1 MSYPILYSFRRCP
14 YAIRARLALR
24 VSGIQVELREV
35 VLSDKPAAF
44 LACSEKATV
53 PVLVLDEQHVI
64 DESLDIM
71 YWALEKNDPEDWL
84 VQEPGL
90 QEVTE
95 HLINYNDNEFKT
107 HLDHYKYFDRFPE
120 YSMEYYR
127 EQGEI
132 FLADL
137 EARLNKTNYLLGQRP
152 TLVDM
157 AIFPFIRQFSY
168 ADKNWF
174 DQSQYTRLQ
183 AWLTQLLEGSLF
195 ASVMVKY
202 EQWQPGNQRVLF

>member
-1 MSYPILYSFRRCP
+1 MTYPILYSFRRCP

-53 PVLVLDEQHVI
+53 PVLILDEQHVI

-71 YWALEKNDPEDWL
+71 YWALEKNDPKDWL

-157 AIFPFIRQFSY
+157 AIFPFIRQF
-168 ADKNWF
+168 AHVDKNWF

-202 EQWQPGNQRVLF
+202 EQWQPENQRVLF

>member
-1 MSYPILYSFRRCP
+1 MTYPILYSFRRCP

-44 LACSEKATV
+44 LAYSEKATV
-53 PVLVLDEQHVI
+53 PVLVVDEQLII

-84 VQEPGL
+84 VQESSL
-90 QEVTE
+90 QQATE
-95 HLINYNDNEFKT
+95 HLLDFNDNEFKS
-107 HLDHYKYFDRFPE
+107 HLDHYKYSDRFPE
-120 YSMEYYR
+120 NSMEYYR

-137 EARLNKTNYLLGQRP
+137 EVRLNKTNYLLGPRP

-157 AIFPFIRQFSY
+157 AIFPFIRQFAY
-168 ADKNWF
+168 VDKNWF

-195 ASVMVKY
+195 SSVMAKY

>member
-1 MSYPILYSFRRCP
+1 MTYPILYSFRRCP

-53 PVLVLDEQHVI
+53 PVLVVDEQHII

-71 YWALEKNDPEDWL
+71 YWALERNDPDGWL
-84 VQEPGL
+84 VQESSL
-90 QEVTE
+90 RQATE
-95 HLINYNDNEFKT
+95 HLLDFNDNAFKS
-107 HLDHYKYFDRFPE
+107 HLDHYKYSDRFPE
-120 YSMEYYR
+120 NSMEYYR
-127 EQGEI
+127 EQGEA

-137 EARLNKTNYLLGQRP
+137 EARLNKTNYLLGQRS

-157 AIFPFIRQFSY
+157 AIFPFIRQFAY
-168 ADKNWF
+168 VDKNWF

-183 AWLTQLLEGSLF
+183 AWLAQLLEGSLF
-195 ASVMVKY
+195 TSVMAKY
-202 EQWQPGNQRVLF
+202 EQWQPGDQRVLF